1 MNTVFAKMGLR
12 NTIILLLCLSMVA
25 CDSPSKRMEQARSL
39 YEKGTRL
46 REQRLSE
53 EAAECFLQG
62 LERLR
67 GCEKTNEV
75 LQLEGQLCDNLGAMY
90 LKHGL
95 FEDAYAQH
103 QQALSC
109 FSQTADSTGMMNAYR
124 NNGRAVCAM
133 EQYTQAK
140 QYYDSAFHIASLLND
155 QAMLSD
161 LYLEM
166 GRDYYMK
173 TGNLAKGIECVNQA
187 IYGIDNGVETVA
199 PSLQDNDI
207 DIAHMTLGI
216 LYYYS
221 RDNEQAKTYLNK
233 ALRSER
239 PGLKMS
245 VYQTLFAIACAEK
258 DYQQAIQ
265 YHKLYASNLL
275 ETDAEHSSETMQRI
289 KAEYELKAQKSELE
303 SLHRNRD
310 LKLYLIIALAVIALL
325 IIILIVRK
333 IISDHKLETE
343 RFKNLVERNQ
353 NRIHELVSD
362 METLIRT
369 NDELRRN
376 QQTLSQ
382 KELMMTQKIMAR
394 NKVMVTAQALSE
406 EINNDTLN
414 FELTDNDWTDFIS
427 LTDLLFDGF
436 SQRLLELYPR
446 LGKWDVRICCLSK
459 NGFSNQVI
467 SILLDTQTDS
477 YYKRKTRIK
486 QMKMNLGDDNRS
498 FEEIVNAV

>member
-1 MNTVFAKMGLR
+1 MPRSIMLILCCLALASCNTQTKRVDQAKALY
-12 NTIILLLCLSMVA
+12 
-25 CDSPSKRMEQARSL
+25 ME
-39 YEKGTRL
+39 GVHL

-53 EAAECFLQG
+53 EAAECFLKG
-62 LERLR
+62 LELLR
-67 GCEKTNEV
+67 GCEKTEQV
-75 LQLEGQLCDNLGAMY
+75 LLLEGQLCDNLGAMY

-95 FEDAYAQH
+95 FEDAFVQH

-109 FSQTADSTGMMNAYR
+109 FRQIDDSVGMMNAYR
-124 NNGRAVCAM
+124 NSGRVVCAQ
-133 EQYTQAK
+133 EQYTQTK
-140 QYYDSAFHIASLLND
+140 QYYDTAFRIASLLNE

-166 GRDYYMK
+166 GRDYYMV
-173 TGNLAKGIECVNQA
+173 TGNFAKAIENVNIA
-187 IYGIDNGVETVA
+187 LEGGLN
-199 PSLQDNDI
+199 DNDT

-216 LYYYS
+216 LYYYTK
-221 RDNEQAKTYLNK
+221 DNEQAKSHLNE

-239 PGLKMS
+239 AGLKMS
-245 VYQTLFAIACAEK
+245 VYQTLFAIACVEK
-258 DYQQAIQ
+258 DYQQAIP
-265 YHKLYASNLL
+265 YHKLYASNML
-275 ETDAEHSSETMQRI
+275 EAETEHSSEAMQRI

-303 SLHRNRD
+303 SVHRNRD
-310 LKLYLIIALAVIALL
+310 LKLYLIIAVSVIALL
-325 IIILIVRK
+325 VIILIVRK
-333 IISDHKLETE
+333 IISDHKLEME
-343 RFKNLVERNQ
+343 RFRNQVERNQ

-382 KELMMTQKIMAR
+382 KELLMTQKIMAR
-394 NKVMVTAQALSE
+394 NKVMVTAQTLTE

-414 FELTDNDWTDFIS
+414 FELADSDWTDFIS

-436 SQRLLELYPR
+436 SQRLLQLYPR

-486 QMKMNLGDDNRS
+486 QMKMNLGNDNRS